1 MLVHARYACWT
12 RFPNTGA
19 FALDDTR
26 KDEYSK
32 AMQLLK
38 DPYIATSKPEWEYD
52 PSNPEN
58 RGESYWHAAASIVV
72 PWPMTFEGKSNVQGT
87 LWN

>member
-12 RFPNTGA
+12 RFPNSGA

-26 KDEYSK
+26 KEEYNK